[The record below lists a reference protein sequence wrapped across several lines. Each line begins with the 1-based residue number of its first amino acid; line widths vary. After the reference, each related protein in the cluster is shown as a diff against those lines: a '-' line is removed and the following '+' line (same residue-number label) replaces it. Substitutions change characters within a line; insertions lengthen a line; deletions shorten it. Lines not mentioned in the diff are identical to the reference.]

1 MKRVLPHSFQISK
14 KSPKVG
20 LITYRAFVEAKK
32 MKPGTFWFVLKRQE
46 VDEPMQEEKTLNL
59 RERRGVFAK
68 LSDSINHCASRPADS
83 LIFLIG

>member
-1 MKRVLPHSFQISK
+1 
-14 KSPKVG
+14 
-20 LITYRAFVEAKK
+20 